1 MTDYFSEEKL
11 AELENK
17 LNLQFNDKG
26 LLRRALTHKSFAN
39 ENSDL
44 NIKDN
49 ERLEFLG
56 DSVLSLSI
64 STYIFNKYDKYEE
77 GKLAKIRSVIVSAPI
92 LAEKAFRLNLGNYLL
107 LGKGEELSG
116 GRNRDSILADTMEAI
131 LGAIYLD
138 KDFNFAFD
146 FIINNFK
153 NFIFEVNNGNYIQDY
168 KTILQEI
175 IQKNSNNRPEYEV
188 VKEKGPDHNK
198 EFYVTVNFEEKELGF
213 GKGKSKKQAEQ
224 KAAKDALQQLD
235 K

>member
-1 MTDYFSEEKL
+1 MTEYFSEEKL
-11 AELENK
+11 TELENK
-17 LNLQFNDKG
+17 LNLKFDDKG

-64 STYIFNKYDKYEE
+64 STYIFNKYDDYKE
-77 GKLAKIRSVIVSAPI
+77 GKLAKIRSVIVSAPV
-92 LAEKAFRLNLGNYLL
+92 LAEKASELNLGKFLL

-138 KDFNFAFD
+138 KDFNFVFD

-168 KTILQEI
+168 KTMLQEI

-224 KAAKDALQQLD
+224 KAVKDALRQIN